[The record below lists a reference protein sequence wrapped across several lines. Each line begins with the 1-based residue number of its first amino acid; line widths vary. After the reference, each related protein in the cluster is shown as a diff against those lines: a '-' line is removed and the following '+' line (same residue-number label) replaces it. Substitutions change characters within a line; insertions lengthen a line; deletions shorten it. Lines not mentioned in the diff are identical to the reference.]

1 MFGAVNQF
9 GKVGRETHIPGGEH
23 GDQFGIQGDMRN
35 TLLSVIVGF
44 CFWFTGCYACG
55 TKQNPEQLK
64 ERTAQTTAQLKSDA
78 KAVASGIREGWSRD
92 KPLDVNHADRD
103 DLASLPGITSAEA
116 DRIIANRPY
125 DSPQALL
132 TKRVI
137 PSRDFDRIKDRITA
151 K

>member
-1 MFGAVNQF
+1 M
-9 GKVGRETHIPGGEH
+9 KI
-23 GDQFGIQGDMRN
+23 M
-35 TLLSVIVGF
+35 LLSVTVGF

-64 ERTAQTTAQLKSDA
+64 ERTAQTTAEIKSDA

-92 KPLDVNHADRD
+92 KPLDINHATREQ
-103 DLASLPGITSAEA
+103 LASLPGITNAEA

-125 DSPQALL
+125 ASAQGLVSKHAI
-132 TKRVI
+132 TAH
-137 PSRDFDRIKDRITA
+137 DFEGIKDRITA